1 MNTNNNSNILF
12 RGVMPALVTPLN
24 DDATVRCDAVEP
36 MVRWIASQG
45 VDGFYVLGGT
55 GEGGVL
61 SECERMRMAEVTADA
76 VKKSGKQMIM
86 HIGGA
91 DTQSAIRLAKHAAEV
106 GADAIS
112 SVYPNFFCE
121 YSLEEAAGYYEA
133 LIQASGLPML
143 GYCSKMIQA
152 QSPLTVVERLMKL
165 DGMIGVKY
173 TFPNYYQLEQIKQLN
188 GGNINVINGPDET
201 LLCGLAMGADGGIGA
216 NYSLIP
222 AKFAALYRLVQ
233 ENDMRGAMQMQAE
246 INRLIA
252 VILRYPMIPAI
263 KCVLEYM
270 GFAVGN
276 AAYPGTRLDADT
288 KARLLSDLKA
298 EGVLPELAR

>member
-1 MNTNNNSNILF
+1 MNTNNNNILF
-12 RGVMPALVTPLN
+12 RGIMPALVTPLN

-36 MVRWIASQG
+36 MVRWLASQS

-76 VKKSGKQMIM
+76 VKKCGKKLIM
-86 HIGGA
+86 HTGSA
-91 DTQSAIRLAKHAAEV
+91 DSQSAIRLAKHAAEV

-112 SVYPNFFCE
+112 SVYPSFFCY
-121 YSLEEAAGYYEA
+121 YSLEEATGYYDA

-143 GYCSKMIQA
+143 GYCSNMIHG

-165 DGMIGVKY
+165 EGVIGVKY
-173 TFPNYYQLEQIKQLN
+173 TFPNYYQLQQIKKLN

-222 AKFAALYRLVQ
+222 GKFAELYRMVQ
-233 ENDMRGAMQMQAE
+233 RNDLQGAMGMQAE
-246 INRLIA
+246 INRLIG

-270 GFAVGN
+270 GFSVGH
-276 AAYPGTRLDADT
+276 AAYPGAHLDADT
-288 KARLLSDLKA
+288 KARLLADLRK
-298 EGVLPELAR
+298 EGVLPEIVR

>member
-1 MNTNNNSNILF
+1 MNTTNNNILF
-12 RGVMPALVTPLN
+12 RGIMPALVTPLN
-24 DDATVRCDAVEP
+24 DDSTVRCDAVEP
-36 MVRWIASQG
+36 MVSWLASQG

-61 SECERMRMAEVTADA
+61 SERERIRMAEASADA
-76 VKKSGKQMIM
+76 IKKTGKKMIL
-86 HIGGA
+86 HVGGA

-121 YSLEEAAGYYEA
+121 YSLEEAAGYYEF

-143 GYCSKMIQA
+143 GYCTKMIHT

-173 TFPNYYQLEQIKQLN
+173 TFPNYYQLEQIKKLN

-201 LLCGLAMGADGGIGA
+201 LICGLAMGADGGIGST
-216 NYSLIP
+216 YSLAP
-222 AKFAALYRLVQ
+222 AKYAELYRLVQ
-233 ENDMRGAMQMQAE
+233 ENDMKGAMQMQAE
-246 INRLIA
+246 INRLIT
-252 VILRYPMIPAI
+252 IIISYPMIPAI
-263 KCVLEYM
+263 KSVLEYM
-270 GFAVGN
+270 GFPVGV
-276 AAYPGTRLDADT
+276 AAYPGTCLDAET
-288 KARLLSDLKA
+288 KARLFADLKA
-298 EGVLPELAR
+298 EGVLPKIAH